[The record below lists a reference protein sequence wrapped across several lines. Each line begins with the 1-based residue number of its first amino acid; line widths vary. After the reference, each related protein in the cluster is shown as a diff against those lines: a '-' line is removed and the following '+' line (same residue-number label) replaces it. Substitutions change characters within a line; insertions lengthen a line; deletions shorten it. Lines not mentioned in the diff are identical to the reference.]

1 MATSK
6 TGIKDEITVEM
17 NVKGPADDRL
27 KNHAKEVKAYD
38 PGTNKVKG
46 PAPRTEV

>member
-6 TGIKDEITVEM
+6 SGIKDEITAEM

-27 KNHAKEVKAYD
+27 HNHAKEVKAYD
-38 PGTNKVKG
+38 PGTDKVKG
-46 PAPRTEV
+46 PVPRMGV